1 MFCNVVIPILGFLFS
16 RKKGEKCPFPFEK
29 CRLWGQKVRI
39 FAVFALKTSD
49 FSTQNIRTFVG
60 KHPYF
65 VLKKSDVFILPAG
78 KPRKKPCILI
88 LQYFRPGDV
97 AVTSVALLGSIE
109 TALHGPEMLCGMPV
123 RKIAHSLC
131 LSPFSGRARWS
142 GTTLPSLSPVHLCLR
157 CRPVCAI
164 PCKAH
169 VCHPLPCVSGSRH
182 KHHGAKA
189 KDVGDI
195 MTEF

>member
-16 RKKGEKCPFPFEK
+16 RKREKSAHSPLKNADYGGKRYEFSPF
-29 CRLWGQKVRI
+29 
-39 FAVFALKTSD
+39 FASKTSD

-97 AVTSVALLGSIE
+97 AVTSVALLGSIG
-109 TALHGPEMLCGMPV
+109 TALHGPEMPCGMPV
-123 RKIAHSLC
+123 RKIAHSPC
-131 LSPFSGRARWS
+131 QSPCSGRARWS
-142 GTTLPSLSPVHLCLR
+142 GAPFPASLPSTCAFVAAR
-157 CRPVCAI
+157 CAPYTV
-164 PCKAH
+164 
-169 VCHPLPCVSGSRH
+169 
-182 KHHGAKA
+182 KHMLGTRFHAFRE
-189 KDVGDI
+189 VGINI
-195 MTEF
+195 MAQKQRMWEIL

>member
-1 MFCNVVIPILGFLFS
+1 MGAKGTNFRRFCL
-16 RKKGEKCPFPFEK
+16 E
-29 CRLWGQKVRI
+29 
-39 FAVFALKTSD
+39 
-49 FSTQNIRTFVG
+49 NIGLLHT

-65 VLKKSDVFILPAG
+65 CGQTSVLCPQKVRCFHPSG
-78 KPRKKPCILI
+78 RKPRKKPCILI

-97 AVTSVALLGSIE
+97 AVTSVALLGSIG
-109 TALHGPEMLCGMPV
+109 TALRGPEMLCGMPV
-123 RKIAHSLC
+123 RKIAHSPC
-131 LSPFSGRARWS
+131 QSPCSGRARWS

-195 MTEF
+195 RTDF

>member
-1 MFCNVVIPILGFLFS
+1 MFCNVVIPILEFLFS
-16 RKKGEKCPFPFEK
+16 RKKGKKCPFPFEK

-39 FAVFALKTSD
+39 FAVFASKTSD

-97 AVTSVALLGSIE
+97 AVTSVALLGPIE
-109 TALHGPEMLCGMPV
+109 TTLRGPEMLCGMPV

-131 LSPFSGRARWS
+131 LSPFPAVRSGQEPPPQPFSRPPV
-142 GTTLPSLSPVHLCLR
+142 PSLPPGV
-157 CRPVCAI
+157 
-164 PCKAH
+164 
-169 VCHPLPCVSGSRH
+169 RH
-182 KHHGAKA
+182 
-189 KDVGDI
+189 
-195 MTEF
+195 TL